1 MSQKRETKGA
11 AWLHIPEDW
20 PDLGGPAA
28 LRQRDRRWLLSW
40 GEGSMVDL
48 KEDSVCGQKAGQTGS
63 ESVWYGCWPGLL
75 SMEGGNQGRS
85 RSLLSLVAP

>member
-28 LRQRDRRWLLSW
+28 LRQRDRRWLLSLW
-40 GEGSMVDL
+40 EGSMEDL
-48 KEDSVCGQKAGQTGS
+48 EEDSVCGQRAGQTGS
-63 ESVWYGCWPGLL
+63 GCWPGLL
-75 SMEGGNQGRS
+75 GMEGGNQGRS
-85 RSLLSLVAP
+85 RSLLPLVAP